1 VILSLIFHSIEL
13 DLSMTK
19 TRLKA
24 AAHLGTAGGLGGNG
38 GGVDERPNPGK
49 MVSRIVQANQV
60 AADVMRTGTNVLQGG
75 WTLKQGGAPH
85 RDAMRKKRARE
96 DSREFEPTGRC
107 FDPRRARFY
116 VGFKKY
122 QLL

>member
-1 VILSLIFHSIEL
+1 
-13 DLSMTK
+13 
-19 TRLKA
+19 
-24 AAHLGTAGGLGGNG
+24 
-38 GGVDERPNPGK
+38 

-75 WTLKQGGAPH
+75 WTLKQGGALH

-107 FDPRRARFY
+107 FDPRCARFY
-116 VGFKKY
+116 VGFTTVPTPLDALAICTPDSEGPLTDIPIFPSRVPMLIAHPRTQASKR
-122 QLL
+122 QGQDGH